1 MKIENLKAGQV
12 LKNYKELC
20 EVLDIE
26 PTSKAN
32 NSRIAQ
38 FKELSRYCKY
48 HKEGHTIIIDEL
60 YSKELEK
67 VDNRSNNKG
76 GNNVKYA
83 DDMEYLILRLLNKFE
98 ISKDERVGFSKNML
112 FSHCGLIN
120 ENYRLV
126 KGNTL
131 KFSQMID
138 MPVQTINECFDYT
151 NNRMLKTLQSTLN
164 RMQRQALI
172 TWSNGYNIVL
182 KDDKGQE
189 YLEIATIEDEKVI
202 MSIERN
208 IMLTMGYTNKRLIFT
223 GGQWNTFKEKATKQL
238 KEIYPDIEYYYD
250 NISFNYNNEDVAKA
264 LSEYEKIDKKQVKQ
278 EVNSKFSKS
287 LDGTIDRRH
296 KKAKENTPF
305 GNSFEIIENYR
316 KSEVFPQEQ
325 KYLKNTLINNDSP
338 KVVLNKDY
346 DKTKVKYLQK
356 TFFER
361 YNPSNTEQ
369 ITFNDC
375 DIAEDN
381 IPF

>member
-1 MKIENLKAGQV
+1 
-12 LKNYKELC
+12 
-20 EVLDIE
+20 
-26 PTSKAN
+26 
-32 NSRIAQ
+32 
-38 FKELSRYCKY
+38 
-48 HKEGHTIIIDEL
+48 
-60 YSKELEK
+60 
-67 VDNRSNNKG
+67 NRTK

-83 DDMEYLILRLLNKFE
+83 DDMEYLILSLLNKFK
-98 ISKDERVGFSKNML
+98 ISKEERVGFSKNLL

-151 NNRMLKTLQSTLN
+151 NNRMLKTLQSALN

-172 TWSNGYNIVL
+172 TWSNGYNMVL
-182 KDDKGQE
+182 VDDKGQE
-189 YLEIATIEDEKVI
+189 YLEIATIEDEKAI

-208 IMLTMGYTNKRLIFT
+208 IMLKIGYTNKRLIFT
-223 GGQWNTFKEKATKQL
+223 GGQWNSFKEKATNQL
-238 KEIYPDIEYYYD
+238 KSIYPNIKYYYD
-250 NISFNYNNEDVAKA
+250 NISFNYNNEDVTKV
-264 LSEYEKIDKKQVKQ
+264 LNEYETIDKKQVKQ

-296 KKAKENTPF
+296 KKAKEKTPF
-305 GNSFEIIENYR
+305 GKSFETIENYR
-316 KSEVFPQEQ
+316 KSNVFPQEQ
-325 KYLKNTLINNDSP
+325 KEIKDIIINNNSE

-356 TFFER
+356 TFFEK
-361 YNPSNTEQ
+361 YNPINMEQ
-369 ITFNDC
+369 LNFNEV
-375 DIAEDN
+375 DIVEEEN